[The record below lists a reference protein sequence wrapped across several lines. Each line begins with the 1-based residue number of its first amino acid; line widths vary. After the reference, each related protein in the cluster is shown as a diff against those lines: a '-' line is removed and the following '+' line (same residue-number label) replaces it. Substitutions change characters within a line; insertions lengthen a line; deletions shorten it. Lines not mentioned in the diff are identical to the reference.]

1 MDRVST
7 RQIAALLAGLFLGL
21 ALLQC
26 LPAKVE
32 AHEFATPREHSLTAE
47 LQILCVDD
55 CSAVDH
61 CDSKTGRCC
70 SSYGTPQATATNEQV
85 RPCPLGMATNGVLP
99 DDWSRVGL
107 KLAPE
112 PTPPRSRAIA

>member
-1 MDRVST
+1 VDRVST
-7 RQIAALLAGLFLGL
+7 RWIAALVAGLFIGL
-21 ALLQC
+21 ALLLCQS
-26 LPAKVE
+26 ARVD
-32 AHEFATPREHSLTAE
+32 AHAFATPREHSLAAE
-47 LQILCVDD
+47 LQTVCIDD
-55 CSAVDH
+55 CSAIDH

-85 RPCPLGMATNGVLP
+85 RPCPLGMAASGVRP
-99 DDWSRVGL
+99 DDWLRVGL